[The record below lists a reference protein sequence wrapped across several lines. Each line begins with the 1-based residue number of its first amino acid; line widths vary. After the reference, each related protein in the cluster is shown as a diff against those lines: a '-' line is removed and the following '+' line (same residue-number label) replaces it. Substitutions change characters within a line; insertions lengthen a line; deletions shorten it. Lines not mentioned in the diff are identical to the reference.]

1 MLPAFLTSPRMNVSR
16 KVAAL
21 GATAAVIT
29 AMAAPPAMAW
39 GDKEQNFLAGVATT
53 VAIAAILD
61 PSLFYKKSAPTAHYQ
76 TQIPVYYSPA
86 PTYTSSI
93 YQTPSATAF
102 NSYETGQRKRI
113 QSKLAAQGY
122 YHSTIDGDFGP
133 NTYNAVVAYAN
144 STGKSNILSTSAG
157 AFTIYDGLLY

>member
-1 MLPAFLTSPRMNVSR
+1 MLPAFLTSTR
-16 KVAAL
+16 KLVTL

-39 GDKEQNFLAGVATT
+39 GDKEQNFLAGVAAT
-53 VAIAAILD
+53 VALAAILD
-61 PSLFYKKSAPTAHYQ
+61 PQIFYKKPAAHYHTQ
-76 TQIPVYYSPA
+76 TPVYYSPA

-93 YQTPSATAF
+93 YQTPIATAF
-102 NSYETGQRKRI
+102 NSYQPAQRKRI

-122 YHSTIDGDFGP
+122 YHSTIDGAFGP

-144 STGKSNILSTSAG
+144 TTGKKNILSSTAG

>member
-1 MLPAFLTSPRMNVSR
+1 MLPAFLTSTR
-16 KVAAL
+16 KLVTL

-39 GDKEQNFLAGVATT
+39 GDKEQNFLAGVVAT
-53 VAIAAILD
+53 VALAAILE
-61 PSLFYKKSAPTAHYQ
+61 PQLFSKKPAAQNPAQ
-76 TQIPVYYSPA
+76 TPVYYTPA
-86 PTYTSSI
+86 PTYTSNI
-93 YQTPSATAF
+93 YQTQAAMAF
-102 NSYETGQRKRI
+102 NAYQPAQRKRI

-122 YHSTIDGDFGP
+122 YRSSIDGAFGP

-144 STGKSNILSTSAG
+144 HTGKANILSSKAG